1 MSRKSRLILG
11 LNSGTSADGID
22 AVACEITGR
31 GLGMGVRVLDHLRRG
46 YEPELRQRILAS
58 MAPAEGRT
66 EGLCE
71 LDTDVGRAFART
83 AAAAVKKLGLK
94 GVDLIGSHGQT
105 ICHLPPGGALQSK
118 PRRGRSGKAR
128 RSAGTMQI
136 GNPAIIATRLRAPVV
151 SHFRQADMAVGG
163 QGAPLTPW
171 TDYVLFRH
179 PRRNRV
185 IQNIGGIAN
194 LTWLPAG
201 RGVDQVVAF
210 DTGPGNMV
218 IDALVRRFT
227 RGREHFDRHG
237 RRAALG
243 RPDAVVLKHL
253 LAHPFLARMPPKSCG
268 REDFGEAWVQQVLK
282 SHARRRLHPDDWI
295 ATATALTAASI
306 AGAYKRFFPAGKSR
320 RPRVDEVFVCG
331 GGARNHS
338 LLSILAGHIAYEV
351 GVNVED
357 LTICTTADL
366 GIMPQAKE
374 AVSFAMLA
382 AACVDG
388 VSANLP
394 RVTGA
399 RRRVVLGQVCDPE
412 PRT

>member
-1 MSRKSRLILG
+1 MS
-11 LNSGTSADGID
+11 
-22 AVACEITGR
+22 
-31 GLGMGVRVLDHLRRG
+31 VRVLGQVHRG
-46 YEPELRQRILAS
+46 YEPDLGQRILAS
-58 MAPAEGRT
+58 MAPAEGRI

-71 LDTDVGRAFART
+71 LDTDVGRAFARA

-94 GVDLIGSHGQT
+94 RVDLIGSHGQT
-105 ICHLPPGGALQSK
+105 ICHLPPGGALQA
-118 PRRGRSGKAR
+118 RAGRGISGNAR
-128 RSAGTMQI
+128 GSAGTLQI
-136 GNPAIIATRLRAPVV
+136 GDPAIIATRLRAPVV
-151 SHFRQADMAVGG
+151 SHFRQADVAVGG
-163 QGAPLTPW
+163 QGAPVTPW

-179 PRRNRV
+179 PQRNRV

-227 RGREHFDRHG
+227 RSREHFDRHG
-237 RRAALG
+237 RRAARG

-253 LAHPFLARMPPKSCG
+253 LAHPFLSRRPPKSCG
-268 REDFGEAWVQQVLK
+268 REDFGEAWVQQVIK
-282 SHARRRLHPDDWI
+282 SHARRRVQADNWI

-306 AGAYKRFFPAGKSR
+306 ARAYRRFLSAGRSR
-320 RPRVDEVFVCG
+320 GPRIDEVFVCG
-331 GGARNHS
+331 GGAYNPSIVSS
-338 LLSILAGHIAYEV
+338 LADHMLYELDMR
-351 GVNVED
+351 VED
-357 LTICTTADL
+357 LSIRTTADL
-366 GIMPQAKE
+366 GISPQAKE

-399 RRRVVLGQVCDPE
+399 RRQIVLGQVCDPE
-412 PRT
+412 PRR